1 MKLSE
6 TKKAYL
12 FDLFDTLTDFESEWS
27 SIPSASS
34 MLGVDSKRWNEQLLL
49 YSADRLTGKLRDSF
63 RIIRDMAHNI
73 DPSIPDEVIQEV
85 VTRRTNRYMD
95 ALLNIPVEN
104 IETIRTLHRQGKKI
118 ALLSNADV
126 MECLG
131 WDQSPLKSFFDL
143 AAFSCET
150 GFVKPDPQA
159 YLYCM
164 QKLGVQPEDCVFVGD
179 GGSNELAGAQ
189 NLGITTVFISGKM
202 RLKQQ
207 NLVIPRIRQSD
218 FHVESIPE
226 LLVI

>member
-12 FDLFDTLTDFESEWS
+12 FDLFDTLTGYESDWS
-27 SIPSASS
+27 SIPGASS
-34 MLGVDSKRWNEQLLL
+34 MLGVDSRKWNEQLLL
-49 YSADRLTGKLRDSF
+49 YSADRLTGKLRDPF
-63 RIIRDMAHNI
+63 RIIREMAHAL
-73 DPSIPDEVIQEV
+73 DPSIPDELIREV

-95 ALLNIPVEN
+95 ALLNIPEEN

-126 MECLG
+126 MECKG

-150 GFVKPDPQA
+150 GFAKPDPQA

-164 QKLGVQPEDCVFVGD
+164 QKLGVHPEECVFVGD
-179 GGSNELAGAQ
+179 GGSNELAGAK

-202 RLKQQ
+202 RLKQPD
-207 NLVIPRIRQSD
+207 LVTPRILQSD
-218 FHVESIPE
+218 FHIESIPE
-226 LLVI
+226 LLVL

>member
-85 VTRRTNRYMD
+85 
-95 ALLNIPVEN
+95 
-104 IETIRTLHRQGKKI
+104 
-118 ALLSNADV
+118 
-126 MECLG
+126 
-131 WDQSPLKSFFDL
+131 
-143 AAFSCET
+143 AFSCET

-202 RLKQQ
+202 RLKQPDF
-207 NLVIPRIRQSD
+207 VTSRILQSD
-218 FHVESIPE
+218 FHIESIPE